1 MGDLESAW
9 ANASAR
15 AFQRMTNE
23 LTGPRPKSMP
33 KERRRPEAADYLL
46 LDRELRDGMLRLGY
60 AAEGIGKG
68 LGKGIGKGLGK
79 GHSKGQEKKTTKVK
93 KGQEKKTTEV
103 NNGPEDSAHEQGQA
117 A

>member
-1 MGDLESAW
+1 
-9 ANASAR
+9 
-15 AFQRMTNE
+15 MTNE

-68 LGKGIGKGLGK
+68 LGKDSGKGLGK

-93 KGQEKKTTEV
+93 QFFKDQTHDGGDHEGEAILQGSPAV
-103 NNGPEDSAHEQGQA
+103 WRLAGPCYHRLGRA
-117 A
+117 